1 MKLHR
6 KKPPKHAT
14 RVTIPH
20 KGLPTPAKIHKQVR
34 EARARA
40 GRRQ

>member
-6 KKPPKHAT
+6 KRPPKHVT
-14 RVTIPH
+14 RSTIPR

-34 EARARA
+34 EARTRA
-40 GRRQ
+40 GRRT